1 MKEQGF
7 NGQARLALGCMG
19 VLVGI
24 AVACGG
30 ESPVSPSTVTEVGSP
45 LESSSNFQSLEVG
58 SSTLVNAR
66 ENDGGNGKGGGRTGE
81 AGENERRLQYCK
93 SLQQGDENYERCQTW
108 LNSRRGDDSRG
119 RAGEKKRRLQY
130 CKNLQQGDENY
141 ERCQTWLKS
150 ERGDDSRGRAG
161 EKERKLQ
168 YCKNLQQGH
177 ENYERCQ
184 AWLNPE
190 KSRRGQRQK

>member
-66 ENDGGNGKGGGRTGE
+66 ENDGGNGKGGGR
-81 AGENERRLQYCK
+81 AGEVGEKERRLQYCK

-108 LNSRRGDDSRG
+108 M
-119 RAGEKKRRLQY
+119 
-130 CKNLQQGDENY
+130 
-141 ERCQTWLKS
+141 KS
-150 ERGDDSRGRAG
+150 ERGDGSRERAG